1 MAATEMYEMKA
12 CTQLKKDSA
21 QVLRLFSLALLEHC
35 LELCRLEIRFWALKN
50 LEKCW
55 KARFII

>member
-21 QVLRLFSLALLEHC
+21 LFSLALLEHC